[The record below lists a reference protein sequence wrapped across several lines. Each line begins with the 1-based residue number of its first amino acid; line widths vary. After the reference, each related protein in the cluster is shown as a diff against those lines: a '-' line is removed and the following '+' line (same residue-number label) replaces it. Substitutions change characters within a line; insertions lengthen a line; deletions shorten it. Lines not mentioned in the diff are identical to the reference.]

1 LKLSQGKSIS
11 KVRRKSK
18 QFLLTQ
24 QNFLCYIFPKEN
36 FCGESK
42 MWKCSNCQEEIT
54 KDVFKHCWNCGTAKP
69 ETSEVKDEKIEVKPK
84 VEVIPPKL
92 RTPSK
97 LNHPPKKEVPVE
109 KRPTLKPKA
118 PVERKTNLKFK
129 TPQEIKPSA
138 SQSLTKKTEVISE
151 SQIKEEFEA
160 EKLIE
165 PKIETKSN
173 TDSAYEENFLSQYDS
188 APIRE
193 SSSVVWKIIPV
204 LLWLAAVSGVGYF
217 AYISYQKTEN
227 FEWKI
232 AEDFQ
237 KFNAQKSQF
246 IFPPLPKMRRGTVI
260 EGSVKAKVL
269 PLNVKTGEVESL
281 FTYLPDDLRPT
292 KIDEVKTLMWT
303 DCENN
308 AVGKYRDGT
317 TGYQEKCTAY
327 LVEKETSKFIAIQE
341 FLGVMPALA
350 KEKEGEDA
358 VGKVFPEKYVAFLRE
373 KQPESERG
381 TIQTS
386 SESPNHHIYTK
397 SEFIY
402 AVLLLGLLGAIGLG
416 WLISNLRFS
425 RG

>member
-1 LKLSQGKSIS
+1 
-11 KVRRKSK
+11 
-18 QFLLTQ
+18 
-24 QNFLCYIFPKEN
+24 
-36 FCGESK
+36 

-54 KDVFKHCWNCGTAKP
+54 KDVFKHCWNCGAAKP
-69 ETSEVKDEKIEVKPK
+69 ENSEEKKEKVEVTPK
-84 VEVIPPKL
+84 VDVIPPKL
-92 RTPSK
+92 SITTK
-97 LNHPPKKEVPVE
+97 QNITPKKEVPVE
-109 KRPTLKPKA
+109 KRPKLELKT
-118 PVERKTNLKFK
+118 PVEKRPTSEIKTPLEKKSSIRLKA
-129 TPQEIKPSA
+129 PQEIKPAA
-138 SQSLTKKTEVISE
+138 SQSLPKKAETVSE
-151 SQIKEEFEA
+151 IPIKEEVKS
-160 EKLIE
+160 EKLPE
-165 PKIETKSN
+165 PQIETKAKSV
-173 TDSAYEENFLSQYDS
+173 SAYEDNFLSQYDS
-188 APIRE
+188 SPIRE
-193 SSSVVWKIIPV
+193 SSSIVWKIIPV

-227 FEWKI
+227 FEKKI

-246 IFPPLPKMRRGTVI
+246 VFPPLPKMRRGTVI
-260 EGSVKAKVL
+260 EGNIKAKVL
-269 PLNVKTGEVESL
+269 PLKVKTSEVESL

-292 KIDEVKTLMWT
+292 NLDEVKTLLWT

-317 TGYQEKCTAY
+317 IGYQEKCTAY
-327 LVEKETSKFIAIQE
+327 LVEREPSKFLAIQE

-373 KQPESERG
+373 KQLEAERG

-402 AVLLLGLLGAIGLG
+402 AVLLLGLLAAIGIG
-416 WLISNLRFS
+416 WLASNLRSS